1 MTKEGVPR
9 FRTESDRA
17 GNKWRI
23 REIKVQK
30 SYEFRDKIAREVI
43 QVFRVIPI

>member
-1 MTKEGVPR
+1 MTKDGKPR

-23 REIKVQK
+23 RDIKAEK
-30 SYEFRDKIAREVI
+30 SYGFRDDIAREVI
-43 QVFRVIPI
+43 QVLYLL